1 MKESE
6 AQLMLATLRVAV
18 RDGANQGV
26 GTEAGRYLSKVA
38 EAFGSK
44 DDQEFSPS
52 VVAGLHPGQVGRS
65 TFAVAIEDTASSMG
79 HPDPAVAVLGS
90 PRISLWFEI
99 AASRLLPDPG
109 GNLTHVGVG
118 IFVHH
123 LGMARVGDLFEVSA
137 KVEEVDRRR
146 VVFSLEGHVKDRLIA
161 LGTHQRII
169 LSSIG

>member
-1 MKESE
+1 MEERE

-18 RDGANQGV
+18 RDGAIQGA

-38 EAFGSK
+38 EAFSPK

-65 TFAVAIEDTASSMG
+65 TFTVQTQDTAFSMG

-109 GNLTHVGVG
+109 SNLTHVGVG

-123 LGMARVGDLFEVSA
+123 LGMARVGELFEVSA
-137 KVEEVDRRR
+137 RVEEVDRRR
-146 VVFSLEGHVKDRLIA
+146 VVFSLEGYVGDRLIA

-169 LSSIG
+169 LSSMG